1 MKKLSGGQIN
11 LLCCCCADQ
20 APARN
25 DFVCQVGC
33 ISGKDAVLALGG
45 NQSLANSLNA
55 SYFVPP
61 YAVNNGDNR
70 YNISYKT
77 VAITAMHYDGTLE
90 YNAHN
95 LYGMYE
101 TLATADAL
109 QKLRNKRQ
117 FILTRCGISL
127 TACTLSLDAPVQPPH
142 TVSCEAASLAALC
155 GCSSGQ
161 GTLME
166 LQGSA

>member
-1 MKKLSGGQIN
+1 M
-11 LLCCCCADQ
+11 
-20 APARN
+20 
-25 DFVCQVGC
+25 VGC
-33 ISGKDAVLALGG
+33 ISGKDAVLAQGG
-45 NQSLANSLNA
+45 NQTLANNLNA
-55 SYFVPP
+55 SYFEPP

-117 FILTRCGISL
+117 FILTRCASASQPVPSL
-127 TACTLSLDAPVQPPH
+127 
-142 TVSCEAASLAALC
+142 
-155 GCSSGQ
+155 
-161 GTLME
+161 
-166 LQGSA
+166 

>member
-1 MKKLSGGQIN
+1 M
-11 LLCCCCADQ
+11 
-20 APARN
+20 
-25 DFVCQVGC
+25 VGC
-33 ISGKDAVLALGG
+33 ISGKAAVLAQGG
-45 NQSLANSLNA
+45 NQTLANNLNA
-55 SYFVPP
+55 SYFEPP

-117 FILTRCGISL
+117 FILTRCASGSQPVPSLCAPTSHRTPHPSGCPAGCAVRLLSRPKPRSQTLVQWWISQAL
-127 TACTLSLDAPVQPPH
+127 RSMGEACSRCIDPCCDCA
-142 TVSCEAASLAALC
+142 EA
-155 GCSSGQ
+155 
-161 GTLME
+161 
-166 LQGSA
+166 

>member
-1 MKKLSGGQIN
+1 M
-11 LLCCCCADQ
+11 
-20 APARN
+20 
-25 DFVCQVGC
+25 VGC
-33 ISGKDAVLALGG
+33 ISGKDAVLAQGG
-45 NQSLANSLNA
+45 NQTLANNLNA
-55 SYFVPP
+55 SYFEPP

-117 FILTRCGISL
+117 FILTRCASASQPAPSPRAPASHRTPQPSGCI
-127 TACTLSLDAPVQPPH
+127 ACCAAQLLSWRRKSSESDPCSVMPYPGR
-142 TVSCEAASLAALC
+142 CAAWGSRALPA
-155 GCSSGQ
+155 SSM
-161 GTLME
+161 L
-166 LQGSA
+166 